1 MIFHV
6 QDQRWTACFRVE
18 IVYIGNSISKQYH
31 ISQILFYFRTEVIDN
46 FVESMV
52 NLVPVNPDEVEAGD
66 VGLSSKD
73 LDFGPDLEE
82 LAFRN
87 IEGIVE
93 EIE

>member
-1 MIFHV
+1 M
-6 QDQRWTACFRVE
+6 
-18 IVYIGNSISKQYH
+18 NSF
-31 ISQILFYFRTEVIDN
+31 LTEVIDN
-46 FVESMV
+46 FVKSMA
-52 NLVPVNPDEVEAGD
+52 VPVNPDDVEAGD

-93 EIE
+93 ETE